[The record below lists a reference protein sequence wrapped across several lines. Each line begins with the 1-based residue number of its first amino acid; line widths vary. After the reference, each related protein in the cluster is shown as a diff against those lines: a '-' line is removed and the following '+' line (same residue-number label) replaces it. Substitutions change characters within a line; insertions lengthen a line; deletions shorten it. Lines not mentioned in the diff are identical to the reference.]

1 MRSPSGW
8 TMPTAFFWNASALTT
23 QKNRSIELGSPS
35 AAPRVA
41 VARIGGNGS
50 PTPKVEARF
59 DAEAWAAGADGKAG
73 TEDDFRIGVVPAKWS
88 VAPFDDVAAHD
99 QDVKFAGLMDART
112 GVFVPGDAGPNPA
125 RRMSANNV
133 GNLKV
138 IAEVAD
144 GGESVKG
151 EGRLIVAAPRWNNPP
166 IP

>member
-1 MRSPSGW
+1 MAIAQTTPPQAYAILARHADAVYLDVRTPEEF
-8 TMPTAFFWNASALTT
+8 TA
-23 QKNRSIELGSPS
+23 GHP
-35 AAPRVA
+35 
-41 VARIGGNGS
+41 
-50 PTPKVEARF
+50 
-59 DAEAWAAGADGKAG
+59 AGA
-73 TEDDFRIGVVPAKWS
+73 RNVP
-88 VAPFDDVAAHD
+88 VL
-99 QDVKFAGLMDART
+99 LMDAAT
-112 GVFVPGDAGPNPA
+112 GVFVPGGAGPNPA

>member
-1 MRSPSGW
+1 VIS
-8 TMPTAFFWNASALTT
+8 NASCTT
-23 QKNRSIELGSPS
+23 NCL
-35 AAPRVA
+35 APMVKPLYERIGTLKVQPAFA

-59 DAEAWAAGADGKAG
+59 DAEAWAAGADGKVG
-73 TEDDFRIGVVPAKWS
+73 TDDDFRIGVVPAKWS

-99 QDVKFAGLMDART
+99 QDVKFAGLMDAST
-112 GVFVPGDAGPNPA
+112 GVFVPGGAGPNPA

-138 IAEVAD
+138 IAEVAN
-144 GGESVKG
+144 GGEPVKG